1 MTAFHPE
8 VLIVE
13 AGVRFNA
20 LMGLLAEPE
29 GLRESFESQPGNK
42 APGVDGIRK
51 QAYAQGGEDRLATLS
66 AAVRRLGY
74 PPKPVRRVYI
84 PKSNGGRRPL
94 GVPSFEDRMVQ
105 DRLSR
110 ILQAIWE
117 AEFRDCS
124 KEQVSGLL
132 LSYDNKRPDRSQ

>member
-1 MTAFHPE
+1 
-8 VLIVE
+8 
-13 AGVRFNA
+13 VRFTA

-29 GLRESFESQPGNK
+29 GLRESFDSQPGNK

-51 QAYAQGGEDRLATLS
+51 QEYAQSVEARLS

-74 PPKPVRRVYI
+74 QPKPVRRVYI
-84 PKSNGGRRPL
+84 AKSNGGRRPL
-94 GVPSFEDRMVQ
+94 GIPSFEDRIVQ

-117 AEFRDCS
+117 PEFRYGRR
-124 KEQVSGLL
+124 VVG
-132 LSYDNKRPDRSQ
+132 R